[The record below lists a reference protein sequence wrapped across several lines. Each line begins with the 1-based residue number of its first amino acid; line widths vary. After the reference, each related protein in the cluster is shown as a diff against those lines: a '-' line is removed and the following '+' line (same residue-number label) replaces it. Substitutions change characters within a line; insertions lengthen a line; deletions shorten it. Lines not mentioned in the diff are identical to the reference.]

1 MPVAALYRRIYE
13 QLRSDIEQ
21 GRLEVGERLPTE
33 VELARTEDVS
43 TITVKKALDLL
54 RQDGMIVRRPRLGT
68 FVTRQSPE
76 DVPLETPPPRGSSPL
91 PLVGCVLTNFDDT
104 FGTQLLGSLLDTA
117 AGSANLVPRRS
128 HGSADTEER
137 LIRELVASGI
147 QALVLE
153 PSSSEYVAP
162 AVLELVTARFPLV
175 IVDRVLERFPVSTV
189 ASDNPAGARAL
200 TEHLFDLGHRT
211 IGFVSAPAHVST
223 LDERLQGFLMAHA
236 TFDVPHDEA
245 ATFTDVRSTQ
255 PALDGDVTTDV
266 ANLEAFVAAH
276 PELTAFLVTEYNI
289 ALLLL
294 EACRRQGLVV
304 PEDRS
309 IVCFDHP
316 DRPFELSAF
325 RFTHARQDQEQIGRL
340 ALQQALRQIEDPQLI
355 VKEQLPV
362 TVVEGGSTTR
372 IRRRRPRQA

>member
-1 MPVAALYRRIYE
+1 MAALYQQLYE
-13 QLRSDIEQ
+13 RLRTDIEQ
-21 GRLEVGERLPTE
+21 GRFEVGERLPTE

-68 FVTRQSPE
+68 FVTRQAPE
-76 DVPLETPPPRGSSPL
+76 AVAPEPVPPSAAL
-91 PLVGCVLTNFDDT
+91 PLVGAVLTNFDDT
-104 FGTQLLGSLLDTA
+104 FGTHLLGSLLDTA

-128 HGSADTEER
+128 HGRADVEEQ

-162 AVLELVTARFPLV
+162 AVLELITARFPLV
-175 IVDRVLERFPVSTV
+175 IVDRVLDRFPVSTV
-189 ASDNPAGARAL
+189 SSDNPAAARAL
-200 TEHLFDLGHRT
+200 TEHLFDLGHRA

-245 ATFTDVRSTQ
+245 ATFSEVRSTQ
-255 PALDGDVTTDV
+255 PSLDGDLHTDV
-266 ANLEAFVAAH
+266 ANLEQFVASR
-276 PELTAFLVTEYNI
+276 PGLTAFVVTEYNI
-289 ALLLL
+289 ALLVL
-294 EACRRQGLVV
+294 EACRRQGLRV

-316 DRPFELSAF
+316 DLTFDLSAF
-325 RFTHARQDQEQIGRL
+325 RFTHAHQDQEQMGRV
-340 ALQQALRQIEDPQLI
+340 ALEQALRQIGEPQQI
-355 VKEQLPV
+355 VKESLPV
-362 TVVEGGSTTR
+362 RVVEGASTTR